1 MVSKKKLAL
10 FTVNFLTLVLLLAC
24 SARIDGTLKQGGAA
38 DLILK
43 TSLEPRMTSLIK
55 SFQSMMGSSGS
66 ADLILDGQ
74 AIGKSMASAPGIA
87 SVSLKNTAPSAIE
100 GTVGVS
106 KAGDF
111 LAVGE
116 KKFVTYTDNTDTSA
130 NSANVKPS
138 GRLVIA
144 LDLQTAPDVL
154 ALLSPDAVDYLNALM
169 APAATGESISRR
181 EYLNLVTT
189 LYGKPIA
196 DEIQNAKIRASLNLP
211 GPIAFI
217 HGGTAVGSRA
227 DFEVPLLDLLVL
239 DTPLFYEVSW

>member
-1 MVSKKKLAL
+1 MIAKKKLVFFVYSLVFFL
-10 FTVNFLTLVLLLAC
+10 FFAC
-24 SARIDGTLKQGGAA
+24 SARIEGSLKQGGSA
-38 DLILK
+38 DLTLK

-55 SFQSMMGSSGS
+55 SFQSIMGPSGS
-66 ADLILDGQ
+66 AELILDGQ
-74 AIGKSMASAPGIA
+74 GIGKSMAAAPGIA
-87 SVSLKNTAPSAIE
+87 SVSLKNTAPAAIE

-116 KKFVTYTDNTDTSA
+116 KKFVTYTDNTADA
-130 NSANVKPS
+130 GAEPS

-169 APAATGESISRR
+169 APAATGEVISRR
-181 EYLNLVTT
+181 EYLNLVST

-196 DEIQNAKIRASLNLP
+196 DEIQNAAIRASLNLP
-211 GPIAFI
+211 GPITFI
-217 HGGTAVGSRA
+217 HGGTAAGSRA

-239 DTPLFYEVSW
+239 DTPIYYEVSW